1 MTSNIIKADARI
13 VQTVRKLKEQPN
25 LKQDKKLSNI
35 SDKSSDNTSGNSKD
49 EKKEIKRNTIIKNSL
64 RRPSTKISIDGSENL
79 HNNINND
86 NNNNNNNNKDNK
98 ILLNNLKGRL
108 SQSINVPVNINFTPI
123 NKNSILFASMN
134 CTNGIKKGK
143 SKYIQSLLNE
153 MSIKKYKQSC
163 ISMLKEDNFIKQLY
177 EENGFEKTNFS
188 YDNFIEKNFF
198 NSSLFMFKLEITLM
212 SEDNFTKKNFKE
224 KFFKKEIINY
234 LQRLKNDKDY
244 INKKNNLKSEFTNH
258 FNFIKNFNL
267 LQ

>member
-13 VQTVRKLKEQPN
+13 VQTVRTLKEHPN

-49 EKKEIKRNTIIKNSL
+49 EKKEIKRNSIVKNSL

-79 HNNINND
+79 HNNLND
-86 NNNNNNNNKDNK
+86 DKIIINKDNK

-108 SQSINVPVNINFTPI
+108 SQSINIPVNNNFSPI
-123 NKNSILFASMN
+123 SKNSNLFSSMN
-134 CTNGIKKGK
+134 SKNGIKKGK
-143 SKYIQSLLNE
+143 SKYIQSLLSD
-153 MSIKKYKQSC
+153 MSMKKYKQSC
-163 ISMLKEDNFIKQLY
+163 ISMLKEDNLIKQLY

-198 NSSLFMFKLEITLM
+198 SSSLFMFKLEITLM
-212 SEDNFTKKNFKE
+212 SEDNLTKKNCKE

>member
-49 EKKEIKRNTIIKNSL
+49 EKKEIKRNSIVKNSL

-79 HNNINND
+79 HNNLND
-86 NNNNNNNNKDNK
+86 DKIIINKDNK

-143 SKYIQSLLNE
+143 SKYIQSLLSD
-153 MSIKKYKQSC
+153 MSMKKYKQSC
-163 ISMLKEDNFIKQLY
+163 ISMLKEDNLIKQLY

-198 NSSLFMFKLEITLM
+198 SSSLFMFKLEITLM
-212 SEDNFTKKNFKE
+212 SEDNLTKKNCKE

>member
-13 VQTVRKLKEQPN
+13 VQTVRTLKEHPN

-49 EKKEIKRNTIIKNSL
+49 EKKEIKRNSIVKNSL

-79 HNNINND
+79 HNNLND
-86 NNNNNNNNKDNK
+86 DKIIINKDNK

-108 SQSINVPVNINFTPI
+108 SQSINIPVNNNFSPI
-123 NKNSILFASMN
+123 SKNSNLFSSMN
-134 CTNGIKKGK
+134 SKNGIKKGK
-143 SKYIQSLLNE
+143 SKYIQSLLSD
-153 MSIKKYKQSC
+153 MSMKKYKQSC
-163 ISMLKEDNFIKQLY
+163 ISMLKEDNLIKQLY

-198 NSSLFMFKLEITLM
+198 SSPLFMFKLEITLM

-224 KFFKKEIINY
+224 KFFKKEIIEF
-234 LQRLKNDKDY
+234 LQRLKNDKEY
-244 INKKNNLKSEFTNH
+244 INKKTNLKSQFTKH
-258 FNFIKNFNL
+258 FDFIKNFNL

>member
-13 VQTVRKLKEQPN
+13 VQTVRTLKEHPN

-49 EKKEIKRNTIIKNSL
+49 EKKEIKRNSIVKNSL

-79 HNNINND
+79 HNNLND
-86 NNNNNNNNKDNK
+86 DKIIINKDNK

-108 SQSINVPVNINFTPI
+108 SQSINIPVNNNFSPI
-123 NKNSILFASMN
+123 SKNSNLFSSMN
-134 CTNGIKKGK
+134 SKNGIKKGK
-143 SKYIQSLLNE
+143 SKYIQSLLSD
-153 MSIKKYKQSC
+153 MSMKKYKQSC
-163 ISMLKEDNFIKQLY
+163 ISMLKEDNLIKQLY

-198 NSSLFMFKLEITLM
+198 SSSLFMFKLEITLM
-212 SEDNFTKKNFKE
+212 SEDNLTKKNWKE
-224 KFFKKEIINY
+224 KFFKKEIIEF
-234 LQRLKNDKDY
+234 LQRLKNDKEY
-244 INKKNNLKSEFTNH
+244 INKKTNLKSQFTKH
-258 FNFIKNFNL
+258 FDFIKNFNL

>member
-13 VQTVRKLKEQPN
+13 VQTVRTLKEHPN

-108 SQSINVPVNINFTPI
+108 SQSINIPVNNNFSPI
-123 NKNSILFASMN
+123 SKNSNLFSSMN
-134 CTNGIKKGK
+134 SKNGIKKGK
-143 SKYIQSLLNE
+143 SKYIQSLLSD
-153 MSIKKYKQSC
+153 MSMKKYKQSC
-163 ISMLKEDNFIKQLY
+163 ISMLKEDNLIKQLY

-198 NSSLFMFKLEITLM
+198 SSSLFMFKLEITLM
-212 SEDNFTKKNFKE
+212 SEDNLTKKNCKE
-224 KFFKKEIINY
+224 KFFKKEIIEF
-234 LQRLKNDKDY
+234 LQRLKNDKEY
-244 INKKNNLKSEFTNH
+244 INKKTNLKSQFTKH
-258 FNFIKNFNL
+258 FDFIKNFNL

>member
-1 MTSNIIKADARI
+1 MTTNIIKADARI
-13 VQTVRKLKEQPN
+13 VQTVRTLKEHPN

-49 EKKEIKRNTIIKNSL
+49 EKIEIKRNSIIKNSL

-79 HNNINND
+79 QNNLNND
-86 NNNNNNNNKDNK
+86 KNIINKDNK

-108 SQSINVPVNINFTPI
+108 SQSINVPVNNNFSPI
-123 NKNSILFASMN
+123 SKNSILLHSMN
-134 CTNGIKKGK
+134 LTNGIKKGK
-143 SKYIQSLLNE
+143 SKYIQSLLSD

-163 ISMLKEDNFIKQLY
+163 ISMLKEDNLIKQLY
-177 EENGFEKTNFS
+177 EENGFEKSNFS

>member
-13 VQTVRKLKEQPN
+13 VQTVRTLKEHPN

-49 EKKEIKRNTIIKNSL
+49 EKKEIKRNSIVKNSL

-79 HNNINND
+79 HNNLND
-86 NNNNNNNNKDNK
+86 DKIIINKDNK

-108 SQSINVPVNINFTPI
+108 SQSINIPVNNNFSPI
-123 NKNSILFASMN
+123 SKNSNLFSSMN
-134 CTNGIKKGK
+134 SKNGIKKGK
-143 SKYIQSLLNE
+143 SKYIQSLLSD

-163 ISMLKEDNFIKQLY
+163 ISMLKEDNLIKQLY

-198 NSSLFMFKLEITLM
+198 SSSLFMFKLEITLM
-212 SEDNFTKKNFKE
+212 SEDNLTKKNCKE
-224 KFFKKEIINY
+224 KFFKKEIIEF
-234 LQRLKNDKDY
+234 LQRLKNDKEY
-244 INKKNNLKSEFTNH
+244 INKKTNLKSQFTKH
-258 FNFIKNFNL
+258 FDFIKNFNL